1 MSPWPLVGRAG
12 QLDRVVAVLTSGRG
26 RGRPPAAGPRAAG
39 PRAAGSRMAG
49 TRTAGLLVA
58 GPAGVGKTRLLAEAR
73 RRAGQA
79 GVPVHWAVAT
89 AAAAGIP
96 FGAFAHLIPADAA
109 GADLTSLLTATTARL
124 TGDSAPAA
132 VAVDDVHSLD
142 PASAALVE
150 HLLVNTGV
158 PVVLTVR
165 TGDVGT
171 TATWA
176 WLRDLERV
184 ELSPLSESEVAEVLA
199 AALDGPVESAL
210 PAAVTRLSQG
220 NPLLARELVQAAL
233 AGTALRREGG
243 VWRMT
248 GPLVAA
254 STLPATIE
262 ARLERLPPAVRAAAE
277 LLALAEPIDAVLLER
292 VLTAELIAALEEEK
306 LLGEVDDSGGLRR
319 VGLTHPLYGEALRAT
334 MPPMR
339 ARRHRRALAE
349 AAEAAEAAG
358 TAETAESAGVAER
371 QDRVRVALWR
381 LDGGLPVDPRRLVEA
396 AREAAGRLDHELAG
410 RLAQAA
416 VAAGGGFEA
425 ALALLP
431 ELPYQGRG
439 EQALALADELARDID
454 DPRDRI
460 RLATVRANVELVLGQ
475 VDQARRTLAD
485 AAAQTADPA
494 DRLRLAVQQAAQ
506 AFSTGHIGLCV
517 ELGDEVV
524 GRRDLDP
531 AMLAQLAISRVRAL
545 SCAGRTRDAIALAE
559 QVLGSPDEQALR
571 SPEEQAAASDAP
583 AAGQREPPS
592 ARRALVGMTLL
603 QALAQ
608 DGQLQ
613 RAAAVGTAGLAE
625 SRGGPAA
632 ALRAFWTHE
641 LGQVSLLAG
650 HAGAATRWLRETL
663 AVMPLAGLPAAP
675 QLWSLDGLTEAAAL
689 LGEADEAARQ
699 ADRLRAALPP
709 GFVAPR
715 CSGAVW
721 AVAAAGQLTD
731 AQRLAVRH
739 ATTLTQV
746 GSSLMAACVL
756 HDAARLGGAAT
767 VDRQLAGLAR
777 SCQGDLVPAMA
788 ANAAALA
795 ARDPAALDRAASRF
809 AGLGCHLYAAECAT
823 QAARLYRRAGRSG
836 PALSA
841 AARAELHARQCGPVH
856 TPLLAGS
863 PLTDPLTARER
874 EVAQLAA
881 RGITDRAIAERLHL
895 SPRTV
900 QSHLYRTYRKLGIG
914 DRAALTAILADGRGV
929 PRP

>member
-1 MSPWPLVGRAG
+1 MNPWPLVGRAG
-12 QLDRVVAVLTSGRG
+12 HLDRVVAVLTSGRG
-26 RGRPPAAGPRAAG
+26 RGRPPAAGPR
-39 PRAAGSRMAG
+39 
-49 TRTAGLLVA
+49 TAGLLVT
-58 GPAGVGKTRLLAEAR
+58 GPAGVGKTRLLAAAR
-73 RRAGQA
+73 RRAEQA

-96 FGAFAHLIPADAA
+96 FGAFAHLIPGDAA
-109 GADLTSLLTATTARL
+109 GADLTGLLTATTARL
-124 TGDSAPAA
+124 TGGSTPAA
-132 VAVDDVHSLD
+132 VAVDDVHLLD

-150 HLLVNTGV
+150 NLLVNTGV

-165 TGDVGT
+165 SGDGGT
-171 TATWA
+171 TATRA
-176 WLRDLERV
+176 WLRDMEQV
-184 ELSPLSESEVAEVLA
+184 ELSPLSEPEVAEVLA

-210 PAAVTRLSQG
+210 PAAIARLSQG
-220 NPLLARELVQAAL
+220 NPLLVRELVQAAL
-233 AGTALRREGG
+233 AGTALRRQGG
-243 VWRMT
+243 VWRMA

-262 ARLERLPPAVRAAAE
+262 ARLERLAPAVRAAAE

-292 VLTAELIAALEEEK
+292 VLPPELIAALEEEK
-306 LLGEVDDSGGLRR
+306 LLGEVGDGGGLRR
-319 VGLTHPLYGEALRAT
+319 VGLTHPLYGEALRAS

-339 ARRHRRALAE
+339 ARRHRRTLAE
-349 AAEAAEAAG
+349 AAEVAG
-358 TAETAESAGVAER
+358 SAGR

-396 AREAAGRLDHELAG
+396 ARDAAGRLDHELAG
-410 RLAQAA
+410 RLAETA

-425 ALALLP
+425 GLALLP

-439 EQALALADELARDID
+439 EQALALADELARAVE

-460 RLATVRANVELVLGQ
+460 RLATARANVELVLGQ
-475 VDQARRTLAD
+475 VDQARRTLAG

-494 DRLRLAVQQAAQ
+494 ARLGLAVQQAAQ
-506 AFSTGHIGLCV
+506 AFSTGHIALCV
-517 ELGDEVV
+517 ELGDEVL
-524 GRRDLDP
+524 GRPDLDP
-531 AMLAQLAISRVRAL
+531 AVLIQLATSRVRAL
-545 SCAGRTRDAIALAE
+545 ACAGRTRDAIALAE
-559 QVLGSPDEQALR
+559 QALGSPDE
-571 SPEEQAAASDAP
+571 PASRP
-583 AAGQREPPS
+583 GAGQREPAP
-592 ARRALVGMTLL
+592 ARLALVRMTLL

-650 HAGAATRWLRETL
+650 HAGAARRWLRETL

-689 LGEADEAARQ
+689 LGAADEAARQ
-699 ADRLRAALPP
+699 ASRLRAALPP

-715 CSGAVW
+715 CGGAVW

-731 AQRLAVRH
+731 AQRLAVRY
-739 ATTLTQV
+739 ATMLTQV
-746 GSSLMAACVL
+746 GSSLMAAWVL

-777 SCQGDLVPAMA
+777 QCQGELVPAMA

-863 PLTDPLTARER
+863 PVTDPLTARER
-874 EVAQLAA
+874 EVAHLAA
-881 RGITDRAIAERLHL
+881 RGITDRAIAERLHV

-929 PRP
+929 PPA